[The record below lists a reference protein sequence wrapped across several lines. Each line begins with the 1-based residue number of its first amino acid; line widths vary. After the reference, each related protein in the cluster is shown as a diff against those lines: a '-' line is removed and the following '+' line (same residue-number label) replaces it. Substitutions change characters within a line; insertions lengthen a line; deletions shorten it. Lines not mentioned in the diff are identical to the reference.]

1 MKEFYTIGETASLL
15 GVSTDTLRYYDKIG
29 LLKPARVDGGNK
41 YRYYSYTQFH
51 YIDRIKYLQHLGLS
65 LEEIS
70 QVIRTGRVDQLLVH
84 LKAEKVKIQEELAQ
98 VQQKIRDI
106 DWYIQY
112 FTYMDQRESN
122 EFFYKVYLPARY
134 ILKCPCFQREPLAAM
149 EVRLARK
156 KSTPPYNGL
165 AYKRQYGY
173 ILNRDALFRQQFDP
187 RFYFIFLDSKPDLPA
202 GEYDVLP
209 AGEYLCFRSQ
219 VLRETWDVEQ
229 LCAYFANAQ
238 RPRLALALEFED
250 NLREYQDAWYEL
262 EMLVNEAEED
272 GSPHPPESNNC

>member
-29 LLKPARVDGGNK
+29 LLKPAKVDADNK

-65 LEEIS
+65 LDEIS
-70 QVIRTGRVDQLLVH
+70 QIIRTGRVDDLLVH
-84 LKAEKVKIQEELAQ
+84 LEAEKVNIQEELAH
-98 VQQKIRDI
+98 VQQKLRDI

-112 FTYMDQRESN
+112 FTYMDQRENN
-122 EFFYKVYLPARY
+122 EFFYKVFLPARY

-149 EVRLARK
+149 EVRLAGK
-156 KSTPPYNGL
+156 KSSPPYNSL

-173 ILNRDALFRQQFDP
+173 ILHVDSLFRQRFDP
-187 RFYFIFLDSKPDLPA
+187 QSYFIFFSGKPPIPA
-202 GEYDVLP
+202 AQYDVLP

-219 VLRETWDVEQ
+219 VLRESWDMEQ
-229 LCAYFANAQ
+229 LNAYFDQ
-238 RPRLALALEFED
+238 TERPRLALALEFED
-250 NLREYQDAWYEL
+250 NPREYQDAWYEL
-262 EMLVNEAEED
+262 QMLVSETDEEIA
-272 GSPHPPESNNC
+272 PAPANQTNC